1 MQEGVGCS
9 PSEGK
14 ETGEKREGWREG
26 GVKENYEV

>member
-14 ETGEKREGWREG
+14 ETGGEEGGMEG

>member
-14 ETGEKREGWREG
+14 EMGGREGMGG